1 MKCAGIQQLV
11 QGALSRKENTSAN
24 VVAGASRRKE
34 QVNCVQS
41 TKGNEDEA
49 VHLIYALNKWRCK

>member
-1 MKCAGIQQLV
+1 M

-41 TKGNEDEA
+41 TKGNEDKA
-49 VHLIYALNKWRCK
+49 VHLIYALNK